1 VQCSVPARLPDTVA
15 LAAYFVV
22 AEALTNVVKHASAP
36 EASVLL
42 DHDGS
47 TLHVI
52 VTDSGVGGA
61 RIDSGSG
68 LAGLR
73 DRLDALD
80 ATLTIESRPAEGTTI
95 RADFPCA
102 S

>member
-1 VQCSVPARLPDTVA
+1 MRIPDTVQ

-22 AEALTNVVKHASAP
+22 AEALANIVKHASAS
-36 EASVLL
+36 EASIAL
-42 DHDGS
+42 DDEGG
-47 TLHVI
+47 TLRVI
-52 VTDSGVGGA
+52 VRDDGVGGA
-61 RIDSGSG
+61 RIEPESG

-80 ATLTIESRPAEGTTI
+80 ASLTVHSPPGGGTSI
-95 RADFPCA
+95 RAEFPCA

>member
-1 VQCSVPARLPDTVA
+1 M
-15 LAAYFVV
+15 
-22 AEALTNVVKHASAP
+22 
-36 EASVLL
+36 L
-42 DHDGS
+42 DQDEG
-47 TLHVI
+47 TLRVI
-52 VTDSGVGGA
+52 VRDNGVGGA
-61 RIDSGSG
+61 HIAPESG

-80 ATLTIESRPAEGTTI
+80 ATLTIDSPAGGGTTV

>member
-1 VQCSVPARLPDTVA
+1 VYGSVSARIPDTVA

-42 DHDGS
+42 DHDGG
-47 TLHVI
+47 TLRV
-52 VTDSGVGGA
+52 VVSDSGVGGA
-61 RIDSGSG
+61 RIAAGSG

-80 ATLTIESRPAEGTTI
+80 AALTIDSPPGGGTAVRAE
-95 RADFPCA
+95 FPCA